1 LRKTE
6 RVRDGAC
13 SARPKSWRAA
23 VNPLLRDRVVRHLDT
38 MPDER
43 AYQIL
48 DYIEFLESKYA
59 LRPTLGNTFQR
70 FAEGVEDT
78 LRAGRL
84 PATAVAETM
93 TFLNK
98 AAGVLNGV
106 AAAGKS
112 MASDIVQAAT
122 KPQDS
127 AGASAGASAPPAPPA
142 SPPGPP
148 PALQPPP
155 PRGDTQPG
163 AQPGAQP

>member
-1 LRKTE
+1 LRRRRARGDTAGA
-6 RVRDGAC
+6 VR
-13 SARPKSWRAA
+13 PESWRTL

-78 LRAGRL
+78 LRAGRV
-84 PATAVAETM
+84 PANAVAETM

-98 AAGVLNGV
+98 AAGVLSGV

-122 KPQDS
+122 KPPE
-127 AGASAGASAPPAPPA
+127 AGAPGSTGAPA

-155 PRGDTQPG
+155 RGEGQL
-163 AQPGAQP
+163 

>member
-1 LRKTE
+1 M
-6 RVRDGAC
+6 RDSAC
-13 SARPKSWRAA
+13 AARPESWRAA

-122 KPQDS
+122 KPQD
-127 AGASAGASAPPAPPA
+127 AASTPSSPA

-148 PALQPPP
+148 PALPSPP
-155 PRGDTQPG
+155 PRGETQPD
-163 AQPGAQP
+163 AKP

>member
-1 LRKTE
+1 
-6 RVRDGAC
+6 
-13 SARPKSWRAA
+13 

-38 MPDER
+38 MSDER

-59 LRPTLGNTFQR
+59 VRPTLGNTFQR

-78 LRAGRL
+78 LRAGRV

-98 AAGVLNGV
+98 AVGVLNGV

-122 KPQDS
+122 KPPDS
-127 AGASAGASAPPAPPA
+127 SAAPGSPPTPPAVL
-142 SPPGPP
+142 PP
-148 PALQPPP
+148 PT
-155 PRGDTQPG
+155 RPG
-163 AQPGAQP
+163 ESQS